1 VELSSFLLCEQT
13 SFLSWAT
20 SPRVRV
26 EPDEEVLQGILLP
39 ASMERD
45 EGFAADL
52 FGVQV
57 ETEIE
62 LAW

>member
-1 VELSSFLLCEQT
+1 
-13 SFLSWAT
+13 
-20 SPRVRV
+20 VRV